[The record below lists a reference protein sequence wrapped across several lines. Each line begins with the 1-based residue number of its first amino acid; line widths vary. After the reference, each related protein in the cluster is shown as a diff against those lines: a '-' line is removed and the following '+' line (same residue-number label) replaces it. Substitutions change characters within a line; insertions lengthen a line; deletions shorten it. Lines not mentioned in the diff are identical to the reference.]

1 MAPRVEV
8 DMTKS
13 GKIRSLFAVGA
24 ASLAIVGG
32 VAGTPAAQEGPL
44 GQITGCDAPGNSQA
58 TGAVLGAVLGAVA
71 GNSLSKGD
79 RTTGTAL
86 GALVGAG
93 AGSWMGCKVQRD
105 QAQARYDGYTYARQD
120 YVSHP
125 AAYRRALAEQRFR
138 ARQEAEYRA
147 WRARQAEQARYDYA
161 GYGDYRY

>member
-1 MAPRVEV
+1 MFA
-8 DMTKS
+8 S
-13 GKIRSLFAVGA
+13 GKIGSLFAAGA
-24 ASLAIVGG
+24 VSLAIAGG
-32 VAGTPAAQEGPL
+32 FAGAAAAQESPL

-105 QAQARYDGYTYARQD
+105 QAQARYDGYAYAREA
-120 YVSHP
+120 YASHP
-125 AAYRRALAEQRFR
+125 AAYRRAVAEQRFR

-147 WRARQAEQARYDYA
+147 WRARRAEPVRYDQ
-161 GYGDYRY
+161 GYDYYGY